1 MSSKQFRFMFFLYF
15 MIFGLVITVCSSI
28 IGYELQMQSID
39 EQIDKNAQEVAMV
52 KKNITLKP
60 ILYKMDMLLM
70 ALAHNESLKNYITD
84 KQDDQKEVVKSLFL
98 TIAMTDQ
105 YIMQARYIDE
115 SGMEVIRVER
125 LNLFDKPFM
134 VEDKHLQDK
143 SRRDY
148 FTSVKNTHKNTI
160 WYSNIDLNIENGKVQ
175 VPYVPT
181 IRIATPLYVH
191 NEFKGMVILNLL
203 AKEILNSLNKSA
215 SFEHYIVDK
224 EGHYILHPNERYSFS
239 KYKGINRTLHDD
251 FPKTATQILS
261 HQTKGKEFY
270 TVPLEDVLENNDQ
283 AILVLKPKKE
293 YESNL
298 IKTNLKTTFW
308 VLLLSIIISIPLAL
322 YASLIPSKLQKE
334 LLSSNKELQRFKK
347 IIDTH
352 VITATTQLD
361 SIITSVSK
369 AFVKA
374 SGYQKDELIGEKMNI
389 IRHQETPKELFTQLW
404 NTIEKGEQ
412 WKSQIKNRRK
422 DGSEYWL
429 EQNIIPIK
437 DEEGNLVE
445 YMAIGEDISAKKELE
460 SLSMIDQLTKIYN
473 RRKLDEILTH
483 EFNRAI
489 RYEKPLSIMLID
501 IDFFKKIND
510 SYGHPIGD
518 EVLYSVAQTFKNHI
532 RSTDYV
538 GRYGGEEFM
547 IICPE
552 TKKEDVMILA
562 EKLRKT
568 IEEYSFKVVKN
579 VTVSIGVSEYMAE
592 CSVNDI
598 IERADKALYKAKAQ
612 GRNQVI

>member
-84 KQDDQKEVVKSLFL
+84 KNDGQKEVVKNLFL

-115 SGMEVIRVER
+115 SGMEVIRVDR

-148 FTSVKNTHKNTI
+148 FTSVKNTHKNAI
-160 WYSNIDLNIENGKVQ
+160 WYSNIDLNIENGKIQ

-181 IRIATPLYVH
+181 IRIATPLYVY

-224 EGHYILHPNERYSFS
+224 EGNYILHPNERYSFS
-239 KYKGINRTLHDD
+239 KYKGINRTLYDD
-251 FPKTATQILS
+251 FPTTATQILS

-293 YESNL
+293 YESSL

-322 YASLIPSKLQKE
+322 YASLVPSKLQKE

-389 IRHQETPKELFTQLW
+389 IRHQQTPKELFTQLW
-404 NTIEKGEQ
+404 STIEKGEQ

-437 DEEGNLVE
+437 DEEGNIVE
-445 YMAIGEDISAKKELE
+445 YMVIGEDISAKKELE

-473 RRKLDEILTH
+473 RRKLDEILDH

-510 SYGHPIGD
+510 TYGHPIGD

-552 TKKEDVMILA
+552 TKKEDAMILA

-568 IEEYSFKVVKN
+568 IEEYPFKVIKN
-579 VTVSIGVSEYMAE
+579 VTVSIGVSEYIAE
-592 CSVNDI
+592 FSVNEV

>member
-1 MSSKQFRFMFFLYF
+1 MSPKQFRFMFFLYF
-15 MIFGLVITVCSSI
+15 MIFGLVITIFSSI

-60 ILYKMDMLLM
+60 IIDKMDMLLM
-70 ALAHNESLKNYITD
+70 ALAQNESLKDYISD
-84 KQDDQKEVVKSLFL
+84 ENEVKKEVLKNIFF

-105 YIMQARYIDE
+105 HIMQARFLDK
-115 SGMEVIRVER
+115 SGMEVVRVDR
-125 LNLFDKPFM
+125 LNIYDKPFI
-134 VEDKHLQDK
+134 VEDKDLQDK
-143 SRRDY
+143 SRRGY
-148 FTSVKNTHKNTI
+148 FTSVKNTHKNSI
-160 WYSNIDLNIENGKVQ
+160 WYSNIDLNIEKGKIQ

-181 IRIATPLYVH
+181 IRIATPMYVH
-191 NEFKGMVILNLL
+191 NEFKGIVILNLL
-203 AKEILNSLNKSA
+203 AKEILSSVSKSA
-215 SFEHYIVDK
+215 PFEHYVIDK
-224 EGHYILHPNERYSFS
+224 EGNYILHPDDKYSFS
-239 KYKGINRTLHDD
+239 KYKGINRTLYDD
-251 FPKTATQILS
+251 FPQTATQILS
-261 HQTKGKEFY
+261 LQTKGKDFY
-270 TVPLEDVLENNDQ
+270 TVPLKDVIDNSDE

-298 IKTNLKTTFW
+298 IKTNIKTTFW
-308 VLLLSIIISIPLAL
+308 VLLLSITISIPLAL
-322 YASLIPSKLQKE
+322 YASLVPSKLQKE

-352 VITATTQLD
+352 VITATTQLN
-361 SIITSVSK
+361 SVITSVSK

-374 SGYQKDELIGEKMNI
+374 SGYEKDELIGEKMNV
-389 IRHQETPKELFTQLW
+389 IRHEDTPKELFTQLW
-404 NTIEKGEQ
+404 STIEKGEQ

-429 EQNIIPIK
+429 EQNIIPIQ
-437 DEEGNLVE
+437 DENGNIVE

-473 RRKLDEILTH
+473 RRKLDEVLFH

-489 RYEKPLSIMLID
+489 RYEKPLSVMLID

-510 SYGHPIGD
+510 THGHQIGD
-518 EVLYSVAQTFKNHI
+518 EVLQNVAQIFQDHI

-552 TKKEDVMILA
+552 TQKDAALILA
-562 EKLRKT
+562 QKLRQI
-568 IEEYSFKVVKN
+568 IEEYPFKVVKS
-579 VTVSIGVSEYMAE
+579 VTVSIGVSEYAPE
-592 CSVNDI
+592 LSVADV
-598 IERADKALYKAKAQ
+598 IEKSDKALYKAKAQ
-612 GRNQVI
+612 GRNQVL